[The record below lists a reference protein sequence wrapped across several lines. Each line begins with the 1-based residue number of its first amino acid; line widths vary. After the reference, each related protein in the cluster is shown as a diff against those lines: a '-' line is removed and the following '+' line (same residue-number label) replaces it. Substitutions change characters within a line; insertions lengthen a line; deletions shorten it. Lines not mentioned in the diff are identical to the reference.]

1 MNILP
6 ILALLYKQ
14 LPYRHPRL
22 ALRRIPQLIRFYH
35 ESETFKKLIPSITF
49 SLYPMLDDNSE
60 SSGNL
65 TYHYFYQDL
74 WMAQQVLKYNPA
86 NLMDIG
92 SRIDGY
98 VAHVASFRKI
108 HVLDIRPLVQTIPN
122 VTFSQFDIM
131 QGAGEFASTA
141 DAVSSLHVIEHF
153 GLGRYG
159 DSIDP
164 NGHLRG
170 FNAIFDIIKPGGLF
184 FFSTIIGQDAV
195 QFNAHRIFS
204 LNTLLRWFE
213 DRYTIENFAYVDDD
227 NNLVQDAVLTPE
239 VIDKNANLSFGC
251 GLFVLR
257 KNPCVSKE
265 ERIPD

>member
-1 MNILP
+1 MSIFS
-6 ILALLYKQ
+6 ILALLYQQ

-22 ALRRIPQLIRFYH
+22 ALRRVPKLIRFYH
-35 ESETFKKLIPSITF
+35 ESENFKKSIPNTNF
-49 SLYPMLDDNSE
+49 SLCPMLNDDTENSG
-60 SSGNL
+60 SL
-65 TYHYFYQDL
+65 TYHYFFQDL
-74 WMAQQVLKYNPA
+74 WMAQQVLNYNPE
-86 NLMDIG
+86 NIIDIG

-131 QGAGEFASTA
+131 QGPGKYASCA

-159 DSIDP
+159 DRIDP
-164 NGHLRG
+164 KGHLIG

-204 LNTLLRWFE
+204 LKTLLSWFE
-213 DRYTIENFAYVDDD
+213 NRYTIESFAYVDDT
-227 NNLVQDAVLTPE
+227 NNLVQNVALTPE
-239 VIDKNANLSFGC
+239 LVEKNVNLSFGC

-257 KNPCVSKE
+257 KHTSF
-265 ERIPD
+265 